1 MQRNLGH
8 RHSHRLQLGEGQQ
21 YESEDNPLVDKII
34 KEIKALKEAVDSALL
49 SRAAWGTALEGD
61 SGDAEIAAG
70 SSMAE
75 DIDAIGEAFN
85 AIKQAVTDWDGS
97 I

>member
-1 MQRNLGH
+1 M
-8 RHSHRLQLGEGQQ
+8 
-21 YESEDNPLVDKII
+21 DKII
-34 KEIKALKEAVDSALL
+34 EGIKTLKEAVDSALL
-49 SRAAWGTALEGD
+49 SRAAWSTALEGD

-85 AIKQAVTDWDGS
+85 AIKQAATDWDGTF
-97 I
+97 